1 MPQIFPKWA
10 NQVPRI
16 LLISAFLGLTG
27 VVLFFWYFG
36 SNKYLEVGY
45 APVQPVAYSHLT
57 HAGKLG
63 IDCRYCHTSV
73 ETASAA
79 TIPPTQTCM
88 NCHSQIWPDT
98 SSVKGKML
106 EPVRQSWTTGN
117 PIEWVR
123 VHNLPDYAHFNHAA
137 HVNVGVSCVSCHGRV
152 DRMEVVTQ
160 SEPLSMGW
168 CLDCHRNPAPNLR
181 PKAEVTNLA
190 WTPGPEQPAFAAE
203 QIKKLNINPPV
214 NCNGCHY

>member
-1 MPQIFPKWA
+1 
-10 NQVPRI
+10 
-16 LLISAFLGLTG
+16 
-27 VVLFFWYFG
+27 
-36 SNKYLEVGY
+36 LEVGY
-45 APVQPVAYSHLT
+45 APQQPVNYSHQL

-73 ETASAA
+73 EVASDAM
-79 TIPPTQTCM
+79 IPPTQTCM
-88 NCHSQIWPDT
+88 NCHSQIKTDSDKLALVRESWAT
-98 SSVKGKML
+98 GK
-106 EPVRQSWTTGN
+106 

-152 DRMEVVTQ
+152 DRMEVVMQ

-181 PKAEVTNLA
+181 PVAEVTNLG
-190 WTPGPEQPAFAAE
+190 WKPEPGFDQAAFAAE

-214 NCNGCHY
+214 HCNGCHY